1 MDCITFHLPTVFRS
15 DAAETQRFYI
25 SNGLKK
31 PNRVPSWQFIQ
42 QIQQLNGYLDLLLCL
57 YYFDQATKLTKVV
70 KPLDDVDIVSHILC
84 MVPRNWQDQYELT
97 GATVPQSVRKLLDAL
112 ERIEKAF
119 PTDKEYEGTQTN
131 AKGGGSSKK
140 KMVSF
145 SDQIP
150 KKCRV
155 DAKHCIL
162 CKKHGGTDNTHNTM
176 ECRRYEKDGTPK
188 SPSQVR
194 ACSTTHRVEV
204 RSVNRIVTCSCPQK
218 S

>member
-1 MDCITFHLPTVFRS
+1 M
-15 DAAETQRFYI
+15 
-25 SNGLKK
+25 
-31 PNRVPSWQFIQ
+31 
-42 QIQQLNGYLDLLLCL
+42 
-57 YYFDQATKLTKVV
+57 TKVV

-194 ACSTTHRVEV
+194 ACSTTRRVEV